1 MENNIIGII
10 GGGQLCQMLS
20 EYLFSIGKKVI
31 FIDPSENPPAKNTA
45 AIHIKKK
52 FDDIDALKYL
62 SKNCDIITYE
72 FENVPIE
79 SLILIN
85 KDIEIHPSPYI
96 LSISQNRLNEKKN
109 FKKYGI
115 KTPNFASFNKD
126 KDLYRIIEKSKIKFP
141 LIIKTNTLGYDGKG
155 QYRINSSND
164 VDKILTSLEK
174 DLDYI
179 IEEVVNFKKEFSVII
194 GKDLSGNTIFFNP
207 IENIHKNGILDISI
221 YPARISEKIRE
232 QAINLAKRFS
242 NEVKLTGILAIEMFI
257 DNKDDILFN
266 EIAPRPHNSGHLT
279 IESHSISQFGLLGDI
294 ISNKKINTPVSNK
307 KALMKN
313 ILGDFFLKKNH
324 KDIIRE
330 IENMDNHFIKL
341 YKKDEIKIGR
351 KMGHITIITDDIE
364 NSMVKI
370 NNLID

>member
-96 LSISQNRLNEKKN
+96 LSISQNRLNEKNN

-313 ILGDFFLKKNH
+313 LLGDFFLKKNH

>member
-1 MENNIIGII
+1 LENNIIGII

-174 DLDYI
+174 DQDYI
-179 IEEVVNFKKEFSVII
+179 IEELVNFKKEFSVII

-313 ILGDFFLKKNH
+313 LLGDFFLKKNH

>member
-52 FDDIDALKYL
+52 FDDIEALKYL

-96 LSISQNRLNEKKN
+96 LSISQNRLIEKKN

-126 KDLYRIIEKSKIKFP
+126 KDLYKIIEKSKIKFP

-155 QYRINSSND
+155 QYRIHSSND

-179 IEEVVNFKKEFSVII
+179 IEEVVDFKKEFSVII

-232 QAINLAKRFS
+232 KAINLAKRFS

-294 ISNKKINTPVSNK
+294 ISNKKINTPLSSK

-313 ILGDFFLKKNH
+313 LLGEFFLKKNH

>member
-174 DLDYI
+174 DQDYI
-179 IEEVVNFKKEFSVII
+179 IEELVNFKKEFSVII
-194 GKDLSGNTIFFNP
+194 GKDLSENTIFFNP

>member
-313 ILGDFFLKKNH
+313 LLGDFFLKKNH

>member
-194 GKDLSGNTIFFNP
+194 GKDLSGNSIFFNP

>member
-96 LSISQNRLNEKKN
+96 LSISQNRLNEKNN

-194 GKDLSGNTIFFNP
+194 GKDLSGNSIFFNP

-313 ILGDFFLKKNH
+313 LLGDFFLKKNH

>member
-174 DLDYI
+174 DQDYI
-179 IEEVVNFKKEFSVII
+179 IEELVNFKKEFSVII

-313 ILGDFFLKKNH
+313 LLGDFFLKKNH